1 MSDEMMGKVA
11 LVTGGSTGIGRAAA
25 LAFASKGAHVVV
37 VADKSVEGGEST
49 VRDIKKLGG
58 DGKFVKSD
66 VSKPSEVASMVDVAV
81 ETYGRLDFAF
91 NNAGIEA
98 VQKPIHE
105 YPEDI
110 WNNVLNVN
118 LTGVWLCMKYEIR
131 QMLKNGGGALVN
143 NASVLGISGYPNGS
157 PYVAAK
163 HGVVGITKS
172 VALEYATKG
181 IRINAVCPG
190 FIETDLVKRSGMKEN
205 DELYDMVKSLH
216 PMNRLGTPEEVAKAT
231 LWLCSDDASFITGHA
246 LFVDGGY
253 LAR

>member
-1 MSDEMMGKVA
+1 MSSEMMGKVA

-25 LAFASKGAHVVV
+25 LAFASRGARVVV
-37 VADKSVEGGEST
+37 VADKALEDGEST
-49 VRDIKKLGG
+49 VRGIKKLGG
-58 DGKFVKSD
+58 EGKFVQTD
-66 VSKPSEVASMVDVAV
+66 VSRSSEVESMVDIVV

-98 VQKPIHE
+98 VQKPIDE
-105 YPEDI
+105 YPEDV

-143 NASVLGISGYPNGS
+143 NASILGISGYPNGS

-172 VALEYATKG
+172 VALEYATRG

-190 FIETDLVKRSGMKEN
+190 FIETDLVQRSGMKEN
-205 DELYDMVKSLH
+205 DELYATVKALH
-216 PMNRLGTPEEVAKAT
+216 PMNRLGTAEEVAKAT
-231 LWLCSDDASFITGHA
+231 IWLCSDDASFVTGHS
-246 LFVDGGY
+246 LFIDGGY